1 MPPKYSNAPQ
11 NLSLE
16 LAGLN
21 DQLLA
26 DSPQPASWPPLAAV
40 ALAAPQTINSMQ
52 QLAALGSAGCE
63 EPQRA
68 PAPLLPPPDALSERR
83 KSLPVRLSPLS
94 RGPLS
99 FDGAAAGGQAAD
111 MSTDGTGS
119 GSGVPSTSGEGC
131 RPDGGGGAAED
142 TQFTEWIWR
151 RSGDGKP
158 GGGRGSR
165 SMEVRRPRLQ
175 WAYEVERRTS
185 SDDSGRPLPQ
195 RLQEFALHSPPPPPP
210 PPRLLSGCS
219 FRGSSDELQRGRGGG
234 GGGGAGDIS
243 MRFVNSDA
251 RLDYG
256 SADVEWRRRS
266 LAADTSLP
274 RQ

>member
-1 MPPKYSNAPQ
+1 
-11 NLSLE
+11 
-16 LAGLN
+16 
-21 DQLLA
+21 
-26 DSPQPASWPPLAAV
+26 
-40 ALAAPQTINSMQ
+40 MQ

-68 PAPLLPPPDALSERR
+68 LSPLLPPPDALSERR
-83 KSLPVRLSPLS
+83 KSLPMRLSPLS

-99 FDGAAAGGQAAD
+99 FDGAAAGGQAAY
-111 MSTDGTGS
+111 MSTDGAGS

-131 RPDGGGGAAED
+131 GPDGGSGAAED
-142 TQFTEWIWR
+142 TKFMEWIWR

-165 SMEVRRPRLQ
+165 SMEVRRPQMQ

-195 RLQEFALHSPPPPPP
+195 RLQEFAHSPPVHSPP
-210 PPRLLSGCS
+210 PPRLLPGRS
-219 FRGSSDELQRGRGGG
+219 FRGGSDELQRGRGGG
-234 GGGGAGDIS
+234 GAGHIS

-266 LAADTSLP
+266 LTADASLP
-274 RQ
+274 RQKCSAAIAAAKQ